1 MRKKLKII
9 RVHYLQLQHLV
20 TDQVWIYK
28 CKYISI
34 YTVMEIC
41 AELSITVNV
50 KYNNKYKSRTM
61 RNEKDDKMN
70 LTSHDL

>member
-9 RVHYLQLQHLV
+9 RVHHLHLV

-50 KYNNKYKSRTM
+50 EYNNKYKSRTM
-61 RNEKDDKMN
+61 RNEKDNKMN